1 MPADATDT
9 MMWTMKFSYDA
20 DLVDLKS
27 RARELADQ
35 LMTYE
40 AECEFGGGLS
50 AGSRDEIKKL
60 VLASGF
66 NAMNAPA
73 RWGGA
78 GLTWMRQVVVE
89 EEIGRLTN
97 GLWAAVW
104 RPTAA
109 ALTRCTPG
117 QRERYLLPEIRGERF
132 GARAVTEPD
141 AGSDLR
147 LLATTAVRAGA
158 GYRISGQKWFVTLGD
173 IADYLIV
180 LAMVQPD
187 GAPAMFLVD
196 KDAPGVEE
204 TERPRYS
211 HNFAYAHPNF
221 TLTDVEVGADAVLGQ
236 VGEGFQLVQET
247 FLEERVLV
255 AVHAVGA
262 ATRALELATDWAAG
276 RNQGGDLLIRHQLI
290 QAMLADSTIDIAV
303 NRTFVHQVA
312 WELDRGGDPKT
323 LNAKVAMAKISATEA
338 GGRVADR
345 AVQIFGG
352 RGYRRDNP
360 VERIHRDAR
369 LDRIWMGTSEIQR
382 ILVANEIA
390 KRGLA
395 GLTGFAVDPET
406 AQ

>member
-1 MPADATDT
+1 
-9 MMWTMKFSYDA
+9 MKFSYGA
-20 DLVDLKS
+20 DLVALKS
-27 RARELADQ
+27 RARELADH
-35 LMTYE
+35 LMAYE

-50 AGSRDEIKKL
+50 ADSRAEIKKL

-66 NAMNAPA
+66 NAMNAPT

-78 GLTWMRQVVVE
+78 GLTWMQQVAVE

-109 ALTRCTPG
+109 ALTRCTPE
-117 QRERYLLPEIRGERF
+117 QRDRYLLPEIRGDRF

-147 LLATTAVRAGA
+147 LLATTAARSGT
-158 GYRISGQKWFVTLGD
+158 GYRITGQKWFVTLGD
-173 IADYLIV
+173 VADYLIV

-187 GAPAMFLVD
+187 GEPAMFLVD

-204 TERPRYS
+204 IERPHYS
-211 HNFAYAHPNF
+211 HTFAYAHPNF
-221 TLTDVEVGADAVLGQ
+221 SLTEVEVGADAVLGE
-236 VGEGFQLVQET
+236 VGEGHRLVQET

-255 AVHAVGA
+255 AIHAIGA
-262 ATRALELATDWAAG
+262 ATRALELATDWAG
-276 RNQGGDLLIRHQLI
+276 RRTQGGGLLIRHQLV
-290 QAMLADSTIDIAV
+290 QAMLADSAVDVAV

-312 WELDRGGDPKT
+312 GDLDRGGDPRT
-323 LNAKVAMAKISATEA
+323 LSAKVAMAKISATEA
-338 GGRVADR
+338 AGRVADR

-382 ILVANEIA
+382 ILVANEIE

-395 GLTGFAVDPET
+395 GLTAFATDLEVSR
-406 AQ
+406 

>member
-1 MPADATDT
+1 VDFLYEAN
-9 MMWTMKFSYDA
+9 
-20 DLVDLKS
+20 LVALKS

-35 LMTYE
+35 LMAYE
-40 AECEFGGGLS
+40 DECELGDGLS
-50 AGSRDEIKKL
+50 GDSREEIKKL

-66 NAMNAPA
+66 NAMNAPT

-78 GLTWMRQVVVE
+78 GLTWLQQVAVE
-89 EEIGRLTN
+89 EELGRLTN

-109 ALTRCTPG
+109 ALTRCTPE
-117 QRERYLLPEIRGERF
+117 QRERYLLPEIRGDRF

-147 LLATTAVRAGA
+147 LLATTAVRCGG

-173 IADYLIV
+173 VADYLIV
-180 LAMVQPD
+180 LAVVQPG

-204 TERPRYS
+204 IERPSYS

-221 TLTDVEVGADAVLGQ
+221 SLTEVEVGADAVLGR

-255 AVHAVGA
+255 AIHAIGA
-262 ATRALELATDWAAG
+262 AGRALELATGWAE
-276 RNQGGDLLIRHQLI
+276 RRVQGGDRLIRHQLV
-290 QAMLADSTIDIAV
+290 QAMLADSAIDVAV
-303 NRTFVHQVA
+303 HRTFVHQVA

-323 LNAKVAMAKISATEA
+323 LNAKVAMAKIAATEA

-382 ILVANEIA
+382 ILVGNEIE

-395 GLTGFAVDPET
+395 GLAGYATEPE
-406 AQ
+406 AAR